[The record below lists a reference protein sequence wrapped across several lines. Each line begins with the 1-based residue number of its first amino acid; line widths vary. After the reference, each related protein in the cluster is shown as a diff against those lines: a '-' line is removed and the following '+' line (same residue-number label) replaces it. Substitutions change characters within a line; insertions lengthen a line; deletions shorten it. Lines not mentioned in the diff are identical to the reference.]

1 MMMKYIGGMGFY
13 LRGKKIWHFL
23 DVIKKKGMYIV
34 NLYYVISSVEI
45 DYNN

>member
-13 LRGKKIWHFL
+13 LRGKKFGIFSMSL
-23 DVIKKKGMYIV
+23 KKGMYIV